1 MTNNTLVTELQCSD
15 LKPMVSPAL
24 RACINRYQQLLNAL
38 EGGMLNMA
46 LAKVA
51 SPHVVAYQHIIGEV
65 ELLLVQ
71 SSMGELKE
79 QNREHRLGVLAQMI
93 ETAGED
99 ALSINSMLPEREND
113 EDFALLRAG
122 VAHFISEAA
131 EHLNEAMFELQERL
145 EKSLRA

>member
-1 MTNNTLVTELQCSD
+1 
-15 LKPMVSPAL
+15 
-24 RACINRYQQLLNAL
+24 
-38 EGGMLNMA
+38 
-46 LAKVA
+46 
-51 SPHVVAYQHIIGEV
+51 
-65 ELLLVQ
+65 
-71 SSMGELKE
+71 MGELKE

-93 ETAGED
+93 EAAGED

-145 EKSLRA
+145 EKSLRE